1 MLVRE
6 LVVEL
11 EPEEML
17 VLQMVVLELHL
28 LLMVLITCTEGAEQ
42 EELEALDQEE
52 VDHLV
57 LVVQQQ
63 LQIEDLAEAE

>member
-1 MLVRE
+1 
-6 LVVEL
+6 
-11 EPEEML
+11 
-17 VLQMVVLELHL
+17 
-28 LLMVLITCTEGAEQ
+28 
-42 EELEALDQEE
+42 LEALDQEE

>member
-1 MLVRE
+1 
-6 LVVEL
+6 
-11 EPEEML
+11 
-17 VLQMVVLELHL
+17 
-28 LLMVLITCTEGAEQ
+28 MVLITCTEGAEQ